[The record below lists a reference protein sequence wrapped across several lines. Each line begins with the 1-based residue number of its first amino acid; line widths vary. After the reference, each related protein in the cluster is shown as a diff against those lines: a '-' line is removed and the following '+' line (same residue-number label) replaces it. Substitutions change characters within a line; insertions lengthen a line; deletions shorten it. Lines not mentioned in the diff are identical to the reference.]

1 MTFSKLELSKRHTFL
16 EYVFGGCEIGLSIA
30 IDFTG
35 SNGDPKKRSSL
46 HYIGDMQRNEYLNAI
61 KSVAGIL
68 SYYDSDKQLPLLGY
82 GARIPNQTGTSH
94 CFALNGNI
102 FDPEVDGIEGV
113 EKAYERAIKSVSLGG
128 PTNFAPILKMV
139 NEMTEDMNC
148 TQKDQQYNILLI
160 ITDGQISDM
169 EATVDQVVYGSELPL
184 SIIIVG
190 VGSADFSAMD

>member
-1 MTFSKLELSKRHTFL
+1 
-16 EYVFGGCEIGLSIA
+16 
-30 IDFTG
+30 
-35 SNGDPKKRSSL
+35 
-46 HYIGDMQRNEYLNAI
+46 
-61 KSVAGIL
+61 
-68 SYYDSDKQLPLLGY
+68 
-82 GARIPNQTGTSH
+82 
-94 CFALNGNI
+94 
-102 FDPEVDGIEGV
+102 
-113 EKAYERAIKSVSLGG
+113 
-128 PTNFAPILKMV
+128 MV